1 MTDPTEHRLLTA
13 GPGNARSRRATMLET
28 WLDTAP
34 PKARGSLEVYI
45 RDGPNPAIV
54 TAAHAV
60 RHRRNGA
67 WKSADRST
75 GPLALEVA
83 RLADCRALIGTAP
96 AYEDANYDDTSRF
109 KHWLARLLRDR
120 AGFVLDIHGMKDA
133 PADIVMGTAGGLTP
147 AGLVET
153 AIDAA
158 TRVGLTAIVAQTGH
172 LGAERPST
180 ITSFCLRE
188 LGVPAV
194 QLELAPRL
202 RDPDQDPDRFDRA
215 CRFLAQVARW
225 T

>member
-1 MTDPTEHRLLTA
+1 M
-13 GPGNARSRRATMLET
+13 NARSRRATILET
-28 WLDTAP
+28 WLDTVP
-34 PKARGSLEVYI
+34 PRARGSLEVYV
-45 RDGPNPAIV
+45 REGPNPAIV

-60 RHRRNGA
+60 RHRRTGA
-67 WKSADRST
+67 WKPSDRST

-83 RLADCRALIGTAP
+83 RLADCRALISTAP

-109 KHWLARLLRDR
+109 KDWLARLVRDR
-120 AGFVLDIHGMKDA
+120 AGLVLDIHGMKDA

-147 AGLVET
+147 AGLIET

-158 TRVGLTAIVAQTGH
+158 TRLGLMAVVAHTGH
-172 LGAERPST
+172 LGAARPTT
-180 ITSFCLRE
+180 ITSYCLRE

-215 CRFLAQVARW
+215 CRFVAEVTRW